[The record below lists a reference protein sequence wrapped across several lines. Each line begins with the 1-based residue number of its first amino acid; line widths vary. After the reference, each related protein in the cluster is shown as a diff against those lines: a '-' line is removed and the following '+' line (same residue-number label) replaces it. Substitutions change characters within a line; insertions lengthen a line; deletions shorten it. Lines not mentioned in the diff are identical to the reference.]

1 MLAEWSLRKQRLSAL
16 HLLLHFKQ
24 FKNIHPVTVKQD
36 MGGEKI
42 RPMEKNNT
50 EGLGIIGQWLCIS
63 NENKS
68 LED

>member
-1 MLAEWSLRKQRLSAL
+1 MPGFPRNEHDHPQELSLTSRNVELVFLWYMLLMA
-16 HLLLHFKQ
+16 
-24 FKNIHPVTVKQD
+24 IVTT
-36 MGGEKI
+36 
-42 RPMEKNNT
+42 EKNNT